1 MIRVLLADDQ
11 AMFRRALPSYSEI
24 TTDFEVVAE
33 ASNADQALRLIH
45 HHQPDVALRD
55 IQMPGDGLT
64 VAEEVA
70 RCGVKTQLIICT
82 TFDRPGYVLQAWER
96 PGRDLAPR
104 PSNGPGNVVGSET
117 IAVYLLVAHSMKHHD
132 TQTSVSSHLCG
143 HRDTT
148 SSNHHLYLSG

>member
-11 AMFRRALPSYSEI
+11 AMFRRALSSYIEI

-45 HHQPDVALRD
+45 HHQPDVALLD

-70 RCGVKTQLIICT
+70 
-82 TFDRPGYVLQAWER
+82 
-96 PGRDLAPR
+96 
-104 PSNGPGNVVGSET
+104 
-117 IAVYLLVAHSMKHHD
+117 
-132 TQTSVSSHLCG
+132 
-143 HRDTT
+143 
-148 SSNHHLYLSG
+148 